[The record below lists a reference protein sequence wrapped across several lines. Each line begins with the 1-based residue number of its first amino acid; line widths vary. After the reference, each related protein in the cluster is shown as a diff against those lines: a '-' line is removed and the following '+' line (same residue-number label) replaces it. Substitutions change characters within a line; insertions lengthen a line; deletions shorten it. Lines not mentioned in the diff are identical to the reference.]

1 MRWLEKLLLLVLL
14 YAGVP
19 RLIQPPKAEAFLETR
34 GCNRTLRN
42 SVGWIRWTGRM
53 GKCIVRLRAP
63 LKDPQVIEMRI
74 RRMQVGVLKNSR
86 CEGAHVQFSD
96 EQEDLD
102 ENAGRYCGHV
112 TGNTTR
118 LFLRRGPDLSV
129 ILDSETR
136 FAAENPVIFSAQYSI
151 LPARLAN
158 ERHHIQ
164 RNIASLPLATTLSGD
179 CPLECTQRNDRKM
192 CRLVSPGYP
201 GIYPR
206 NIRCRVE
213 LESSAGRFRIGGGHE
228 DVYNL
233 MNHTSQEAC
242 STEFCEQEHVELGS
256 MAMPSADQ
264 PEEERINLNRPKT
277 DLDELDEIIIGQE
290 KPSEEEENSRQQQQQ
305 QQSKKRRRS
314 KGKQHQQQLQQA
326 RHSED
331 LDALPDDDKEDTDH
345 SSNRPTDGSSESE
358 PFINELLRPKNRKQH
373 RDKQLFWP
381 KHRRESESES
391 HERSSSHRQRRTG
404 GQQHRHLRKGR
415 RPHDS
420 LVEQAHLGSG
430 SCVGDYLALME
441 NFNGRLLEIGK
452 FCGEGHFPQILT
464 RGRNLVVEFRAERD
478 GTVMHDGFHLSIQES
493 EAPAAALA
501 AAADL
506 SLALPAQADRH
517 KPPSCDFT
525 YRSNDK
531 AKDSVKSLRSWYP
544 PETLCN
550 YRFVGKVNERVSV
563 LLKIVREETENG
575 DEKSAKKNVTSASD
589 HCTGNEIA
597 VYNGT
602 EPQGAFLLWSFCDA
616 THTDINNIQVPIMS
630 TNNLL
635 LIQFYSATGSYDGQ
649 DFTYSIT
656 YKFVRK
662 AASATSGNAT
672 KRQRQ
677 GGSSPP
683 SSSLPLLEE
692 NESRLISLKPVNLST
707 LNLDEA
713 EGCNCNFADRIGSFK
728 SWFVVLVV
736 LGVISFAGALAT
748 VIALICKCVRNR
760 RAEKKLIQ
768 RTPKRSSFYYKG
780 PTD

>member
-1 MRWLEKLLLLVLL
+1 
-14 YAGVP
+14 
-19 RLIQPPKAEAFLETR
+19 
-34 GCNRTLRN
+34 
-42 SVGWIRWTGRM
+42 M

-277 DLDELDEIIIGQE
+277 GTGKITSFTL
-290 KPSEEEENSRQQQQQ
+290 EN
-305 QQSKKRRRS
+305 
-314 KGKQHQQQLQQA
+314 
-326 RHSED
+326 
-331 LDALPDDDKEDTDH
+331 
-345 SSNRPTDGSSESE
+345 
-358 PFINELLRPKNRKQH
+358 
-373 RDKQLFWP
+373 
-381 KHRRESESES
+381 RRESESES